1 MSKRTKNTM
10 LTSKKLGKLRDEIL
24 DYTRTFLTTKE
35 SINLPSSVTLQISK
49 RGPLYSKLLD
59 SRGESINNV
68 MKATVELDAEALVN
82 VMTVQ
87 IINPNIEIVD

>member
-35 SINLPSSVTLQISK
+35 SINLPSSVTLQVSK

-68 MKATVELDAEALVN
+68 MKVTVELDAEAMVN

-87 IINPNIEIVD
+87 VVNPNIEIID